1 MSIKILLAL
10 SMGAALFFHS
20 EKSIHTEDSLVW
32 EVKKTPVEASLR
44 GLSAV
49 SESVA
54 WASGSGGTWLKTRD
68 GGITWDHGVI
78 NALDTVDFR
87 SIHGFDSLRAVAVS
101 AGQPAVIYK
110 TYDGGR
116 SWILKH
122 TESKEAFLDG
132 ITFVDEQ
139 RGYIFGDPVAGQWM
153 ILETHDQGETW
164 NSLPNLPAAVSGE
177 GGFAASSS
185 SFLAVGNQ
193 LWLGS
198 GGTQSHLHHSSDGGF
213 TWEKFPSPLIQGE
226 ASQGIFALEKLEN
239 GVIFCVGGDY
249 LRSELIGG
257 NAGLFDSEGKSWKNI
272 LQSPRGYRSGVCYW
286 GRLKWVLAVG
296 PTGTDYSQDNGLT
309 WNAFSDEGFHAIRT
323 SHDGKSVWASGSKGK
338 MGRISF

>member
-20 EKSIHTEDSLVW
+20 EKSVHTEDSLAW

-49 SESVA
+49 SEFVA

-68 GGITWDHGVI
+68 GGLTWDHGVI
-78 NALDTVDFR
+78 DALNTVDFR
-87 SIHGFDSLRAVAVS
+87 SIHGFDSLSAVAVS

-132 ITFVDEQ
+132 ISFVDEQ
-139 RGYIFGDPVAGQWM
+139 RGYVFGDPVAGQWM
-153 ILETHDQGETW
+153 ILETRDQGETW
-164 NSLPNLPAAVSGE
+164 NSLPNLPLATKGE
-177 GGFAASSS
+177 AGFAASASGL
-185 SFLAVGNQ
+185 LAVGNQ

-198 GGTQSHLHHSSDGGF
+198 GGTQSNLHHSSDGGLN
-213 TWEKFPSPLIQGE
+213 WEKFPSPLVQGE

-239 GVIFCVGGDY
+239 GEIICVGGDY
-249 LRSELIGG
+249 LRSELIEG
-257 NAGLFDSEGKSWKNI
+257 NAGLFYSEGKSWKNI

-296 PTGTDYSQDNGLT
+296 PTGTDYSEDNGLT
-309 WNAFSDEGFHAIRT
+309 WNAFSEEGFHAIRT
-323 SHDGKSVWASGSKGK
+323 SYDAKSVWASGSKGK
-338 MGRISF
+338 IGRISF